1 MLIPGQE
8 EVRPWALGLGL
19 SVPCSGEG
27 GSQGPVGA
35 SASQSHQAKEAK
47 QQEESGLDTRKTQL
61 EFLNN
66 CGQACEGPSR
76 KSCDQYFVPN
86 EDFQPM
92 KL

>member
-19 SVPCSGEG
+19 SVPCSGEE

-47 QQEESGLDTRKTQL
+47 IFS
-61 EFLNN
+61 
-66 CGQACEGPSR
+66 
-76 KSCDQYFVPN
+76 
-86 EDFQPM
+86 
-92 KL
+92 

>member
-47 QQEESGLDTRKTQL
+47 VGASVIAPWSWRG
-61 EFLNN
+61 
-66 CGQACEGPSR
+66 S
-76 KSCDQYFVPN
+76 
-86 EDFQPM
+86 
-92 KL
+92 

>member
-19 SVPCSGEG
+19 SVPCSGEE

-47 QQEESGLDTRKTQL
+47 LRQQRFGSANHLLCLKI
-61 EFLNN
+61 F
-66 CGQACEGPSR
+66 S
-76 KSCDQYFVPN
+76 
-86 EDFQPM
+86 
-92 KL
+92 